1 MQLSEAMRAFLAERR
16 FAVLATIGEDGLPH
30 QTVMWFELVG
40 DEVLMNTARGR
51 IKDKHI
57 RRDARV
63 SICIEDGYR
72 YLTITG
78 NVTLDDDQVTA
89 QADIAQLARRY
100 EGDSARTESMINNF
114 RTQQRVTMRLRI
126 ENVVANGFSQ

>member
-30 QTVMWFELVG
+30 QTVMWFELV
-40 DEVLMNTARGR
+40 DDTVLMNTAHGR
-51 IKDKHI
+51 IKDKHL
-57 RRDARV
+57 RRDARA
-63 SICIEDGYR
+63 SICVEDGYR

-78 NVTLDDDQVTA
+78 RVAINDDQETT
-89 QADIAQLARRY
+89 QADIAHLARRY
-100 EGDSARTESMINNF
+100 EGDSARTESMIKNF
-114 RTQQRVTMRLRI
+114 RTQQRVTIRLRI